1 MIQAMSLNAD
11 NKLWL
16 GEKLIEEARKE
27 VAENAPC
34 QYSVEELEHRLG
46 ESVQSYPKATVVPVK
61 NCARN
66 IPYANSLDKRTGL
79 YCSK

>member
-27 VAENAPC
+27 GHGRKWLKP
-34 QYSVEELEHRLG
+34 LL
-46 ESVQSYPKATVVPVK
+46 
-61 NCARN
+61 
-66 IPYANSLDKRTGL
+66 ANTP
-79 YCSK
+79 